1 MARTTHGMD
10 LVLFF
15 RRLADQETEDGSRL
29 RFQTEHTLTKE
40 KESESSA
47 TKDGQ
52 VVNVTDGENSID
64 FTSYAYV
71 EDDGTQGMWEQLEE
85 YFDNDELVEI
95 WEVNTKNQTPEG
107 SYHATYFVG
116 YITSFEK
123 SAPSDGT
130 VELSFTIT
138 LEGKGVKGT
147 DVLTEAQK
155 ATIGAKAREYE
166 SLNRT
171 ESPAT

>member
-15 RRLADQETEDGSRL
+15 RRMADQETEDGSRL

-40 KESESSA
+40 KESESNA

-71 EDDGTQGMWEQLEE
+71 EDDGTMGMWETLEE
-85 YFDNDELVEI
+85 YFDDDELMEI
-95 WEVNTKNQTPEG
+95 WEVNTKSKTEDG

-138 LEGKGVKGT
+138 LEGKGIKGT
-147 DVLTEAQK
+147 DVLTEAQE
-155 ATIGAKAREYE
+155 ATVGARVREYE
-166 SLNRT
+166 SLNRS
-171 ESPAT
+171 ESPTG